1 MSAIVH
7 WACVDHQRANELV
20 DNIVSWRDSAMHRH
34 QAPDPAAAA
43 GANAHFHADKV
54 SEFYQEHRWL
64 GEKVPMSLAAE
75 LAFCRLLVYCGLFEE
90 RW

>member
-1 MSAIVH
+1 
-7 WACVDHQRANELV
+7 
-20 DNIVSWRDSAMHRH
+20 MHRH

-54 SEFYQEHRWL
+54 SEFYQEHPWL

-75 LAFCRLLVYCGLFEE
+75 LAFCRLLVYCGLLEE
-90 RW
+90 PW